1 MEKGRKI
8 IYSDLIP
15 TGKVEKDKVMIPN
28 ILKKVIPEHQINV
41 ADMEKL
47 INYYYNITDI
57 VNKRKK
63 SRKDVNNKIAIN
75 YPYIAVTTINAY
87 CFAQPFSYASR
98 NVDKSKQIEA
108 LNKAMDDD
116 KYSSKTAKSTWYS
129 GITGLGYKFIRP
141 ATIAEAAQGKFF
153 ETVGDIDPLHTFCV
167 YSNTLS
173 REKIMAVNYFDRN
186 TYDETSYEVNG
197 TERVYNVWTK
207 YHYWQFIDKDG
218 QIYNVPQAFDKVEVE
233 AYPIVKIPIIEYVR
247 KQDRTGDFELAKS
260 LIDAI
265 NILASNRIDSVQQVV
280 DYLLKLRDINTDGE
294 HLEQIKECLK
304 EGILSYRSI
313 EGATV
318 QPEVDILNI
327 PLNQSEVQ
335 TLQDFLCNKVE
346 EVLCI
351 PNRETRSSGGDTGLA
366 VESRAGYRSLENIAG
381 LITLNAIEAESEAL
395 DVILTLCSN
404 YTNCPFADLT
414 VNDIQIKANRNK
426 VENVTSAANA
436 YNVLRSAGMNDE
448 TAMTVTNIVAD
459 PYSVAKKNKDEMGEN
474 ETIKGIGTAPN
485 EQGSN
490 SGVTENE

>member
-8 IYSDLIP
+8 ICSDLIP
-15 TGKVEKDKVMIPN
+15 TGNAVKDKTIIPA
-28 ILKKVIPEHQINV
+28 ILRKVIPEHEINV

-47 INYYYNITDI
+47 IDYYYNITDI
-57 VNKRKK
+57 LGKK
-63 SRKDVNNKIAIN
+63 KTTRKDVNNKIAIN
-75 YPYIAVTTINAY
+75 YPNIAVTTINAY

-98 NVDKSKQIEA
+98 NVNKSAQIEA

-116 KYSSKTAKSTWYS
+116 KYSSKTAKTTWYS
-129 GITGLGYKFIRP
+129 GITGLGYKYIRP
-141 ATIAEAAQGKFF
+141 ATASEAARGKFF
-153 ETVGDIDPLHTFCV
+153 ESIGDVDPLHTFCV

-173 REKIMAVNYFDRN
+173 KEKVMAVNYFDRD
-186 TYDETSYEVNG
+186 TYDETTYEVKG
-197 TERVYNVWTK
+197 SERVYNVWTK
-207 YHYWQFIDKDG
+207 THYWQFIDKDG
-218 QIYNVPQAFDKVEVE
+218 QIYNVPQLFNSVNAE
-233 AYPIVKIPIIEYVR
+233 AYPIDIIPIIEYPR
-247 KQDRTGDFELAKS
+247 KQDRTGDFEVAKS

-265 NILASNRIDSVQQVV
+265 NILASNRVDCVQQVV

-294 HLEQIKECLK
+294 HLEEIKNCLK

-318 QPEVDILNI
+318 QPEVDILTI

-351 PNRETRSSGGDTGLA
+351 PNRETRGSSGDTGLA

-395 DVILTLCSN
+395 EVILTICSN

-426 VENVTSAANA
+426 VENVTNAANA

-459 PYSVAKKNKDEMGEN
+459 PYSIAKKNKEEMGEN
-474 ETIKGIGTAPN
+474 EAIKGIETAPN

-490 SGVTENE
+490 SGVTEQE